1 MINKTLLKDEI
12 VKEIISLIA
21 QKVYLDGQRLPS
33 ERTLSEKFKV
43 SRGTLRDA
51 LKKLEELGII
61 EIKPGSGIYVK
72 ELNIKKI
79 PHHVVPKDYLHV
91 SLDDITFARLAIEL
105 PAIELACKN
114 HSKRDIDKL
123 ETLIEKM
130 KKHIGNLAEYMKYDM
145 EFHRSIIQAGKN
157 KVLLVAF
164 DAIYEFHIYSQ
175 IFVMEGAIEH
185 HRIILN
191 NLKKG
196 NIKLAKKYLIQHL
209 CDMEGYIDHKKTNRK
224 KNSE

>member
-1 MINKTLLKDEI
+1 MINKVLLKDEI

-21 QKVYLDGQRLPS
+21 QKVYQDGQRLPA
-33 ERTLSEKFKV
+33 ERILSDKFKV

-51 LKKLEELGII
+51 LAKLEELGMI

-72 ELNIKKI
+72 KFSMKKI
-79 PHHVVPKDYLHV
+79 PSHVMPKDYLRV
-91 SLDDITFARLAIEL
+91 SLDDIIFTRMAIEL

-130 KKHIGNLAEYMKYDM
+130 KKHIGNLSQYMKYDM

-185 HRIILN
+185 HRIILD

-196 NIKLAKKYLIQHL
+196 NLKLAKKYLIKHL
-209 CDMEGYIDHKKTNRK
+209 CDMEGYLDYKKVDRK
-224 KNSE
+224 KNTK